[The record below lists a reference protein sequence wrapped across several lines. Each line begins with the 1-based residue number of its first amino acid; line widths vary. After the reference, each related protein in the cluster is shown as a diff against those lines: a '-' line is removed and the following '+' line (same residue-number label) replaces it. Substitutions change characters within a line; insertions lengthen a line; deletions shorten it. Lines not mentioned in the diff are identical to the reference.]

1 MKTLITIIAVSLMTL
16 TSSFANTDPLEDD
29 AKEQL
34 REQVMILLENPTVE
48 VDNASISS
56 TITFTINSNG
66 ELVVLDV
73 ATKNTQVK
81 QFVIKTLNYK
91 KTTMVPQNFGKVF
104 KVKYTIE
111 KA

>member
-1 MKTLITIIAVSLMTL
+1 MKTLITIIAVSLMSL

-29 AKEQL
+29 AKELL
-34 REQVMILLENPTVE
+34 REQVVALLENPNIK
-48 VDNASISS
+48 VDNASVSS

-73 ATKNTQVK
+73 VTKNTNVK

-91 KTTMVPQNFGKVF
+91 KTALVPQNFGKVF

>member
-34 REQVMILLENPTVE
+34 REQVMVLLENPTVE
-48 VDNASISS
+48 VGNASISS